1 MSFSNVLKRTMG
13 LKALGKSYKFLL
25 SVILIIFFKYTVSLM
40 ISLRCLY
47 DNLSE
52 PGVDELLHLLIE
64 LTNSASENGSHFIE
78 CLFEILSSRLM
89 SI

>member
-1 MSFSNVLKRTMG
+1 
-13 LKALGKSYKFLL
+13 
-25 SVILIIFFKYTVSLM
+25 M